1 MTKRFGLHSNSRGAD
16 EIKGLPISIDL
27 RNTKTR
33 SCYSCLVLS
42 LHVWTEYGDLRRKI
56 PNSVQ
61 MQENTDQKKTPYLDT
76 FHAVLESDGIDFC
89 GKNRS
94 FTLRQLLLLYGFNA
108 LCLRGCQKVFGS
120 LEIIYIDLWNDIGK
134 KSFDSV
140 PLKQTI
146 PQVKSI
152 IAKRRHAIYLVLT
165 KVRNEVK
172 QPKTM

>member
-146 PQVKSI
+146 PQVKCI